1 MKHTQKWRKSPVCS
15 CNLPFP
21 DGNCICTFLGR
32 MISSRNRFMGSP
44 SRWPKHHQLRLSN
57 NYHPT
62 TCWEKRNSSDCA
74 SHLARSPFGHIAYA
88 FLPLQKI
95 LPETKGA
102 LYRVEKH
109 MWYNQCANLSKSLL
123 VLLGNTRIHT
133 LKPRKKY
140 GLYTLLEGNIV
151 GRTTR
156 QTHNKSNKIRWDRQS
171 RRTQVLTSSNMI
183 FADLDECQEQNHNCD
198 GMAHCSNTVGSFNC
212 TCLQGFTGD
221 GISCF
226 GMILNLKI

>member
-1 MKHTQKWRKSPVCS
+1 MR
-15 CNLPFP
+15 
-21 DGNCICTFLGR
+21 
-32 MISSRNRFMGSP
+32 
-44 SRWPKHHQLRLSN
+44 
-57 NYHPT
+57 
-62 TCWEKRNSSDCA
+62 
-74 SHLARSPFGHIAYA
+74 
-88 FLPLQKI
+88 
-95 LPETKGA
+95 
-102 LYRVEKH
+102 
-109 MWYNQCANLSKSLL
+109 YNQCANLSKSLL

-140 GLYTLLEGNIV
+140 GLYTLLDGNIV

-156 QTHNKSNKIRWDRQS
+156 QTDNKSNKIRWDRQS